1 MIHRVNVNLGRSDS
15 TREYKGAKL
24 HVYIYIYYY
33 IILYLY
39 FVLIYKNVND
49 AILAKFSQ
57 QFWYGWMVAID
68 IAMDLSV
75 QTISGSS
82 WYFAVFFS
90 I

>member
-1 MIHRVNVNLGRSDS
+1 MLCI
-15 TREYKGAKL
+15 
-24 HVYIYIYYY
+24 YIYIYYG
-33 IILYLY
+33 ILY
-39 FVLIYKNVND
+39 D
-49 AILAKFSQ
+49 AIFAKISQ
-57 QFWYGWMVAID
+57 QFWYGWIVAID

>member
-1 MIHRVNVNLGRSDS
+1 MC
-15 TREYKGAKL
+15 
-24 HVYIYIYYY
+24 IYIYY
-33 IILYLY
+33 IY
-39 FVLIYKNVND
+39 FVLIYKYVND
-49 AILAKFSQ
+49 AMYIYIYYGILYDAIFAKISQ
-57 QFWYGWMVAID
+57 QFWYGWIVAID